1 LGGQVEFDR
10 NTMLPAYVAKKCPE
24 ARKQELKRIIRRIFS
39 EDIAEQAGALRYPS
53 ALTLYLNFL
62 SFLRC
67 PAPH

>member
-1 LGGQVEFDR
+1 MLTRWLGGQVEFDR

-53 ALTLYLNFL
+53 ALTL
-62 SFLRC
+62 
-67 PAPH
+67 P

>member
-1 LGGQVEFDR
+1 MEFDR

-53 ALTLYLNFL
+53 ALT
-62 SFLRC
+62 
-67 PAPH
+67 P